1 MKIISQIVDNML
13 DGVNFAIAEG
23 MTPRH
28 KTKDTTMNLKLSP
41 MQNGLLNANGKVVTI
56 DGERRK
62 LQCSEVNGRFFCD
75 AELLNP
81 KTDEERKFCLMDLW
95 QSESDLSARFLAAF
109 AKLGGYEDEWTS
121 MVEMK
126 PIMTKLA
133 VVNPNA
139 GVTQPFPKGR
149 WS

>member
-1 MKIISQIVDNML
+1 
-13 DGVNFAIAEG
+13 
-23 MTPRH
+23 
-28 KTKDTTMNLKLSP
+28 
-41 MQNGLLNANGKVVTI
+41 MQTSLLAANGKVVTV

-62 LQCSEVNGRFFCD
+62 LHCDEVNGRFFCD

-81 KTDEERKFCLMDLW
+81 NTDDERKFCFMDLW
-95 QSESDLSARFLAAF
+95 RSESDLSARFLAKF
-109 AKLGGYEDEWTS
+109 YKLGGYEDELTA
-121 MVEMK
+121 MVEMM
-126 PIMTKLA
+126 PITTKLA